1 MRNFSR
7 FDVFFAHCIS
17 LWTLLAFLHAYADFA
32 QVFVWSS
39 SLSPIATGNNIL
51 ELASFPN
58 HGSWICDSETHSMS
72 VIFKSAM
79 GLDLFACSSLHVAAV
94 EHDVPVLL
102 AVFVFILT

>member
-79 GLDLFACSSLHVAAV
+79 GLDLCACSSLHVAAL
-94 EHDVPVLL
+94 EHDVPLFL